1 MGTVSLGEG
10 GKVRVAGKVKQRQ
23 LVIFAKGQFVRTL
36 KKAYNSD
43 SVSIKI
49 NEFGTVYVY
58 VDSPDAPKSQ
68 EGLRNVLTN
77 FLGIGKVTEI
87 TGTYKEVWVA
97 YQENSNV
104 NKVQEL

>member
-1 MGTVSLGEG
+1 M
-10 GKVRVAGKVKQRQ
+10 RVAGKVKQRQ
-23 LVIFAKGQFVRTL
+23 LAIFAKEQFVRTL
-36 KKAYNSD
+36 KKAYNSE
-43 SVSIKI
+43 SVSIEI
-49 NEFGTVYVY
+49 SEFGTVYVY
-58 VDSPDAPKSQ
+58 VDSPDVPKSQ

-104 NKVQEL
+104 NKVQKL

>member
-1 MGTVSLGEG
+1 M
-10 GKVRVAGKVKQRQ
+10 RVAGKVKQRQ
-23 LVIFAKGQFVRTL
+23 LVIFAKEQFVRML

-43 SVSIKI
+43 SVSIEV
-49 NEFGTVYVY
+49 NGFGTVYVY

-68 EGLRNVLTN
+68 EGLRNVLTS

-97 YQENSNV
+97 YKENSNAV
-104 NKVQEL
+104 KV